1 MPSSS
6 AQQYLFERIKE
17 LIPGETSLVTAVSEV
32 LHISE
37 DSSYRRIRGETPIV
51 LDELKELCTAFH
63 LSIDQLLQISN
74 NSTLFETIR
83 IHNAS
88 YTFDTFLTDIVK
100 RLALVNKSG
109 EKHLYYLSK
118 DIPLFYHF
126 LFKPLFAFR
135 YFFWMKSILQHPSFV
150 NQQFSVDCLPSSV
163 EASGKK
169 ILELYSQ
176 IPSTEIWNTE
186 CVNALILQIE
196 YYREVGFL
204 SSNKVVA
211 EIYSALEQTVDHL
224 QLQAE
229 FGKKMLPGENPAHK
243 PELFTFFYNRITLGD
258 NLILVKTNI
267 GDMTFLNFEVLNYMF
282 TTDSG
287 FCNDTYNGLQTI
299 MKRSTII
306 SQASEKQRN
315 SFFNIL
321 RNKVQERKKNLK

>member
-1 MPSSS
+1 MASNNT
-6 AQQYLFERIKE
+6 QQYLFDRIKE

-51 LDELKELCTAFH
+51 LDELKELCAAFH
-63 LSIDQLLQISN
+63 LSIDQLLQVSN

-88 YTFDTFLTDIVK
+88 YTFEAFLTDIVK
-100 RLALVNKSG
+100 RLALVNKSE

-135 YFFWMKSILQHPSFV
+135 YFFWMKSILQHPSFIH
-150 NQQFSVDCLPSSV
+150 QQFSTDCLPPSV
-163 EASGKK
+163 EACGKK
-169 ILELYSQ
+169 ILEIYNQ

-186 CVNALILQIE
+186 CINAIILQIE

-204 SSNKVVA
+204 SSNETVS
-211 EIYSALEQTVDHL
+211 EIYTALGQTIDHL
-224 QLQAE
+224 QHQVEL
-229 FGKKMLPGENPAHK
+229 GKKMLPGENPEHK

-258 NLILVKTNI
+258 NTILVKTNR
-267 GDMTFLNFEVLNYMF
+267 GDITFLNFEVLNYMF
-282 TTDSG
+282 TADG
-287 FCNDTYNGLQTI
+287 DFCGDTYKGLQNI
-299 MKRSTII
+299 MKRATII

-321 RNKVQERKKNLK
+321 RNKILDRRKNL